1 MPDTIKI
8 IFNLDI
14 DPTDKTRSIDNNLG
28 SALMNKKVLMLQSEE
43 TDTINN
49 ADICNS
55 YKDLYFSE
63 KTWREAASMYT
74 VSTPSIE
81 THFAVVRGLPEWL
94 KLNSSV
100 KVILYR
106 GVTAVT

>member
-14 DPTDKTRSIDNNLG
+14 EPTDKTRSIDNNLG

-49 ADICNS
+49 VEICNS

-63 KTWREAASMYT
+63 KT
-74 VSTPSIE
+74 
-81 THFAVVRGLPEWL
+81 
-94 KLNSSV
+94 
-100 KVILYR
+100 
-106 GVTAVT
+106 

>member
-1 MPDTIKI
+1 MIIEIPNGSRDYFTVPDTIKI

-14 DPTDKTRSIDNNLG
+14 EPTDKTRSIDNNLG

-49 ADICNS
+49 VEICNS

-63 KTWREAASMYT
+63 KT
-74 VSTPSIE
+74 
-81 THFAVVRGLPEWL
+81 
-94 KLNSSV
+94 
-100 KVILYR
+100 
-106 GVTAVT
+106 

>member
-1 MPDTIKI
+1 MIIEIPNGSRDYFTVPDTIKI

-49 ADICNS
+49 AEICNS

-63 KTWREAASMYT
+63 KT
-74 VSTPSIE
+74 
-81 THFAVVRGLPEWL
+81 
-94 KLNSSV
+94 
-100 KVILYR
+100 
-106 GVTAVT
+106 